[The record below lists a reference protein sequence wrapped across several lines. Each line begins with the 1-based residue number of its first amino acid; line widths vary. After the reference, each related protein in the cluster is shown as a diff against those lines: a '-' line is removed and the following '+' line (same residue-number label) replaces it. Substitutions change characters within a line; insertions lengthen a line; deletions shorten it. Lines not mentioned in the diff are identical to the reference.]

1 MNVFTGS
8 EQMPSKKEEAKPS
21 AAENL
26 KDVKH
31 KIIVMSG
38 KGGVGKSTVAVNL
51 ATALTMSGKKVGLLD
66 ADMHGP
72 SIPMM
77 FGLQDSQMIVN
88 DKGKIQPIQTAS
100 NVKIIS
106 IALLLENSDSPVIWR
121 GPVKMGAIKQFLEE
135 VEWGALDYLIVDLPP
150 GTGDEPLSVAQLVP
164 SPDGVVIVTTP
175 QDVALIDARKAD
187 ALGEEWARFAAATSN
202 VPFSAI
208 VEGRNHFSA
217 GEIGLARIATGLAA
231 FAVMLAIHPWLF
243 GVRAY

>member
-8 EQMPSKKEEAKPS
+8 EQKPSKKEEEKPS

-72 SIPMM
+72 SVPMM
-77 FGLQDSQMIVN
+77 FGIQDSQMIVN

-100 NVKIIS
+100 DVKIIS

-135 VEWGALDYLIVDLPP
+135 VE
-150 GTGDEPLSVAQLVP
+150 
-164 SPDGVVIVTTP
+164 
-175 QDVALIDARKAD
+175 
-187 ALGEEWARFAAATSN
+187 
-202 VPFSAI
+202 
-208 VEGRNHFSA
+208 
-217 GEIGLARIATGLAA
+217 
-231 FAVMLAIHPWLF
+231 
-243 GVRAY
+243 